1 MSIGAIQDS
10 GNMGAVGPLRLPANT
25 PQPRS
30 AQFQA
35 PTAAGNKAQV
45 QSAAQNQQDKNS
57 PSLEQAVDRLKQF
70 VSTSDAEINFAID
83 NNSGVQVVKIIDRN
97 TKDVIRQIPSE
108 EAINLAMALDKLQ
121 GLFVREKA

>member
-10 GNMGAVGPLRLPANT
+10 GNLGTQTAARVPASA
-25 PQPRS
+25 PQPRP
-30 AQFQA
+30 AQSTAQA
-35 PTAAGNKAQV
+35 TKVDKGEDR
-45 QSAAQNQQDKNS
+45 SSSQNRLGDS

-70 VSTSDAEINFAID
+70 VSTTDADINFAID
-83 NNSGVQVVKIIDRN
+83 QTSGVPIVKVVDRS

-108 EAINLAMALDKLQ
+108 EAISLAMALDKLQ